1 MASSIASMAP
11 TSLSNI
17 LNFINLMF
25 YDTHL
30 AISNESNG
38 TTTLARLM
46 ALKTEIASL
55 LSDVEGDLIQSS
67 AHACKLVMRA
77 AEELSKFACAAQ
89 LDPSLQAVTL
99 EIRRDIAKIHA
110 ISSHVSQFENDIDL
124 MISIRQLHYRY
135 RTRIAQRLSLPDPIV
150 GTSFNRSGISKS
162 SKLKLSNWLHEHSR
176 FPNLTAEE
184 ERDLQKT
191 TGINKRQLDR
201 WLTILRR
208 RGSQHSYV
216 SSDLQCILGRVGDEN
231 SS

>member
-1 MASSIASMAP
+1 
-11 TSLSNI
+11 
-17 LNFINLMF
+17 MF
-25 YDTHL
+25 YNTDL
-30 AISNESNG
+30 AISNISNG
-38 TTTLARLM
+38 TTALARLL

-55 LSDVEGDLIQSS
+55 LSDVEGDLLQNS

-77 AEELSKFACAAQ
+77 AEELSKLASAAQ
-89 LDPSLQAVTL
+89 LDPSIQAVTL
-99 EIRRDIAKIHA
+99 AIRRDIAKIHA
-110 ISSHVSQFENDIDL
+110 IISHVSQFENDIDL

-135 RTRIAQRLSLPDPIV
+135 RTRIAQRLALPDPIV

-162 SKLKLSNWLHEHSR
+162 SKLQLRNWLHEHRR

-208 RGSQHSYV
+208 RSLQHSNL
-216 SSDLQCILGRVGDEN
+216 SSDLQCILGFVGEEH

>member
-1 MASSIASMAP
+1 
-11 TSLSNI
+11 
-17 LNFINLMF
+17 MF
-25 YDTHL
+25 YNTDL
-30 AISNESNG
+30 AISNDSNG
-38 TTTLARLM
+38 TTTLTRLL

-55 LSDVEGDLIQSS
+55 LSDVEGDLIQNS

-77 AEELSKFACAAQ
+77 AEELSKLACAAQ
-89 LDPSLQAVTL
+89 IDPSIQTVSLA
-99 EIRRDIAKIHA
+99 IRRDIAKIHA
-110 ISSHVSQFENDIDL
+110 ITSHVYQFENDIDL

-135 RTRIAQRLSLPDPIV
+135 RTRIAQRLALPDPIV

-162 SKLKLSNWLHEHSR
+162 SKLQLRNWMHEHRR

-208 RGSQHSYV
+208 RSLQHSNL
-216 SSDLQCILGRVGDEN
+216 SSDLQCILGFVGEEH